1 MKRFNYDILYLIEY
15 IKNEIYA
22 AIIVINE
29 NSWIYALLYFYTFSI
44 ILNLISTFNGNWYN
58 DGSNLF

>member
-44 ILNLISTFNGNWYN
+44 ILNLISTFNGN
-58 DGSNLF
+58 